1 MISEQMSDLIETTS
15 IGALASL
22 MIGATMIDA
31 SNPAVI
37 GVATAAFGAIGT
49 AIKILWDRNTAQERK
64 NDLAFQRCEDEH
76 VKTSLKVDQLVET
89 VIELSGV
96 VGTLKGRIQGFQE
109 ATNKTD
115 LDRRAEK

>member
-1 MISEQMSDLIETTS
+1 MISEQMSELIETTS

-22 MIGATMIDA
+22 MIGTTMIDA

-49 AIKILWDRNTAQERK
+49 AVKILWDRNTAQERK
-64 NDLAFQRCEDEH
+64 NDMAFQRCEDEH

-109 ATNKTD
+109 ATNKID
-115 LDRRAEK
+115 LDHQTEK